1 MTPDTTDPLIPVF
14 TPALIVL
21 LTARERE
28 KGTAL
33 TEADVFEIRDN
44 GHCVMLPESR
54 AVELD
59 EERGYNDLDPE
70 QCWEQWLEFKRL
82 NET

>member
-1 MTPDTTDPLIPVF
+1 MAESPDDPLIPVF

-28 KGTAL
+28 KGADL
-33 TEADVFEIRDN
+33 TDAEVLDIRDN

-54 AVELD
+54 AIELD

-70 QCWEQWLEFKRL
+70 DCVEQWREYKRL
-82 NET
+82 